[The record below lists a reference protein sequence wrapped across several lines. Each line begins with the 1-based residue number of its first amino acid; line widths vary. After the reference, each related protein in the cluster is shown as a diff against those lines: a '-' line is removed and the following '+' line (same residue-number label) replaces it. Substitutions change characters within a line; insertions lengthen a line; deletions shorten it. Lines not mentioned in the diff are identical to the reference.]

1 MDVNAYHQRSK
12 HRLDGYAPGPGRLD
26 WANQPDPWRRFEG
39 APRLRL
45 PFGADGVATRYED
58 LRRGARP
65 EPAALK
71 LANLAVLFELS
82 LALSAWKEFE
92 GSRWALRCNPSSG
105 NLHPTEAYLVAP
117 SLTGLA
123 GGVHHYLSRDHVLEQ
138 RMAGGED
145 WNAAFGG
152 GAVLVALSS
161 IHWREAWKYG
171 MRAYRYCQHDC
182 GHAIAAIS
190 VAAAALG
197 WSVRVIDRVGDDDI
211 ARLAGLD
218 RDGDYGDAERE
229 APDVLLQVGDVRA
242 AVDVDALLAL
252 GADVAWQGRANRL
265 SASHV
270 EWRDIDAVA
279 AAAWKPRTTPVATPS
294 LSALPPPAASVL
306 DLPAAT
312 LVRQRRSAVAFDG
325 VTTMRSDAFFAML
338 DTLLPRADV
347 SPWDAWP
354 EPPQVHLAMFVH
366 RVTGLDPGLYMLL
379 RDPAALDELR
389 AALREDW
396 VWAKVGPDH
405 LPLYLLIPYDLR
417 ASAQLVSC
425 HQEIAAESCFALGML
440 ARFGLAK
447 REAWR
452 YPQLYR
458 ECGMVGHMLYL
469 EAEAA
474 GLRGTGIGC
483 FFDDAMHELL
493 GLAGEEWQSLYHFTV
508 GGPVEDRRL
517 TSLPPY

>member
-1 MDVNAYHQRSK
+1 MDIPSYHQRSK
-12 HRLDGYAPGPGRLD
+12 HRLDAYAPGPGRLD

-39 APRLRL
+39 APRVQL
-45 PFGADGVATRYED
+45 PFGADGVQTHYED
-58 LRRGARP
+58 VRQGLRP
-65 EPAALK
+65 PVAALT
-71 LANLAVLFELS
+71 LPNLAVLFELS
-82 LALSAWKEFE
+82 LALSAWKEFQ

-117 SLTGLA
+117 TLPGLA

-138 RMAGGED
+138 RTAGGTD
-145 WNAAFGG
+145 WDAAFGE
-152 GAVLVALSS
+152 GAILVALSS

-197 WSVRVIDRVGDDDI
+197 WAVRVIDHASDDDI
-211 ARLAGLD
+211 VRLAGLD
-218 RDGDYGDAERE
+218 RDADYGDAERE
-229 APDVLLQVGDVRA
+229 APDVLLQVGDA
-242 AVDVDALLAL
+242 AARVDIDALLAL
-252 GADVAWQGRANRL
+252 AADARWQGQANRL
-265 SASHV
+265 SESHV

-279 AAAWKPRTTPVATPS
+279 AAVRKPRSAPAAAPACP
-294 LSALPPPAASVL
+294 ALPAPAATVRDLSV
-306 DLPAAT
+306 AT

-325 VTTMRSDAFFAML
+325 VTTMSSDAFFAML
-338 DTLLPRADV
+338 DVLLPRSGV
-347 SPWDAWP
+347 PPFDAWP
-354 EPPQVHLAMFVH
+354 EAPQVHLAIFAH
-366 RVTGLDPGLYMLL
+366 RVTGLEPGLYLLL
-379 RDPAALDELR
+379 RDAAALDEVR

-396 VWAKVGPDH
+396 LWVKTGPAH

-417 ASAQLVSC
+417 ASAELVSC
-425 HQEIAAESCFALGML
+425 HQEIAADSCFALGML
-440 ARFGLAK
+440 ARFGLAQ

-483 FFDDAMHELL
+483 FFDDVMHELL
-493 GLAGEEWQSLYHFTV
+493 GLAGDEWQSLYHFTV
-508 GGPVEDRRL
+508 GGPVEDSRL
-517 TSLPPY
+517 SSLPPY